1 MKEIL
6 YERLVQYILENQDRF
21 YRMAYSYTKHQEDAL
36 DAVQS
41 AVCKALEAH
50 ESIKNAD
57 AIKTW
62 FYRILINECLM
73 IIKKRKK
80 FPLAADA
87 AEQEEVAYFEKEYE
101 QGNELEQEL
110 DKLDLDVQGIIKLRY
125 FEEMSLK
132 EISGITGLNLNTV
145 KTKLYR
151 GLKQLKEDIQEAGL
165 WADYRI

>member
-1 MKEIL
+1 MKQLL
-6 YERLVQYILENQDRF
+6 YEKLIAYILENQDRF

-57 AIKTW
+57 AVKTW
-62 FYRILINECLM
+62 FYRILMNECFLVL
-73 IIKKRKK
+73 KKRSKIA
-80 FPLAADA
+80 LSTNV
-87 AEQEEVAYFEKEYE
+87 AEQETLYYEKGYE
-101 QGNELEQEL
+101 QGNDIEKDLNSL
-110 DKLDLDVQGIIKLRY
+110 DPDVQEIIKLRF

-132 EISGITGLNLNTV
+132 EISDITGFNLNTV

-151 GLKQLKEDIQEAGL
+151 GLKQLKETIQEVDL
-165 WADYRI
+165 